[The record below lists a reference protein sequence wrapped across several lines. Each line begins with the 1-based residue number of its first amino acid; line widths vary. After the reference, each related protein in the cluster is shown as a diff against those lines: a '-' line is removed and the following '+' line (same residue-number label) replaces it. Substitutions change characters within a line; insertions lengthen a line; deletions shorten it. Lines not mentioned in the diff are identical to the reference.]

1 MVSGGGNCRKALS
14 QERKLSRKAAFRQDN
29 SKIRSLVF
37 VMYDSMNLEKK
48 KAELEVQYETL
59 MEEIEVQNAR
69 TEELKAL
76 KTYTKTKKYAEQVA
90 KEKLG
95 LVYSDEIVFKSVE

>member
-1 MVSGGGNCRKALS
+1 M
-14 QERKLSRKAAFRQDN
+14 SRKAAFRQDN

-37 VMYDSMNLEKK
+37 VMGLFAFLFIIMKYDSMNLEKK

>member
-1 MVSGGGNCRKALS
+1 MLYK
-14 QERKLSRKAAFRQDN
+14 KAAFRQDN
-29 SKIRSLVF
+29 SKIRSLAF
-37 VMYDSMNLEKK
+37 VVGLFLFLFVIMKYDSMNLEKK
-48 KAELEVQYETL
+48 KAELETQYETL
-59 MEEIEVQNAR
+59 VDQIEEQNAR

-95 LVYSDEIVFKSVE
+95 LVYSDEIVFKSAQ